1 MMKKAPQGS
10 SEPPKVPKRPR
21 EATVPRW
28 DRRLQMNSRKAD
40 GYPRDLRRHDNIPDD
55 QLKAKT
61 HEGHE
66 PKVRDYL

>member
-1 MMKKAPQGS
+1 
-10 SEPPKVPKRPR
+10 
-21 EATVPRW
+21 
-28 DRRLQMNSRKAD
+28 MNSRKAD

-66 PKVRDYL
+66 PKVGDYL